1 MRQQTLGFEDNNE
14 GSPLYRH
21 SVPAGF
27 PSPVDDCLDDHL
39 CLDDFLINHPASTF
53 FARASGDS
61 MVGRG
66 IHDGDLLVIDRAEP
80 AGDGSVVVAVVN
92 GELTC
97 KVLDLKGRQLVAAN
111 PDCPAIAFSNGLSAT
126 IEGTV
131 IHSIRHHKV
140 IKYVKKPG

>member
-14 GSPLYRH
+14 GLPLYGH
-21 SVPAGF
+21 SVSAGF
-27 PSPVDDCLDDHL
+27 PSPADDYLEGHL
-39 CLDDFLINHPASTF
+39 NLDDFLVSHPAATF

-80 AGDGSVVVAVVN
+80 AGDGSVVVAAVN

-97 KVLDLKGRQLVAAN
+97 KVLDLKGRRLAAAN
-111 PDCPAIAFSNGLSAT
+111 PDYPAIALNDELSAI

-140 IKYVKKPG
+140 IKYVKKPR